1 VKWRGIKM
9 LKRNLKIGFMTIG
22 APDHIKLKD
31 SKFGINYYNN
41 QLIFKVKK
49 CPERRLKANII

>member
-1 VKWRGIKM
+1 M